1 MPGSRSP
8 SRRLPGRSSSRPPGG
23 FLAAGGLSHAAI
35 STSLV
40 IGQAPRVQALPPERT
55 ATPEGTFSFIFAFRR
70 LLVMIAAAGILAG
83 ISFGVWY
90 LGNWVGETLAG
101 SAGTSE
107 AGVQAFLGEV
117 GGFFVF

>member
-8 SRRLPGRSSSRPPGG
+8 SRRLPGSPPSNPPGG
-23 FLAAGGLSHAAI
+23 LLAAGGLSHAVI
-35 STSLV
+35 SASV
-40 IGQAPRVQALPPERT
+40 VSVQAPRAQVLPPEAPIRF
-55 ATPEGTFSFIFAFRR
+55 TFALRR
-70 LLVMIAAAGILAG
+70 LLVLIVAAGILAG
-83 ISFGVWY
+83 ISFGVWH

-117 GGFFVF
+117 GEFFVF